1 MVGNQGNN
9 VPEDVVAS
17 DRDIQP
23 LSSAGSRLPSIF
35 LIIAAIVGISVLLL
49 LQLLDMG
56 NQRDAAPL
64 EVFQPPAT
72 NIRLPESP
80 PPAVPPP
87 INVEPEIVEEEK
99 RDDSR
104 PRFDPL
110 ELERIRQ
117 IAILE
122 EQKLELEKERLDA
135 IRAEQERRRRSTM
148 VLVDESND
156 ENFLDINSPSNEPG
170 LDFEETNEV
179 FVDGNERFLRD
190 AGNTAVVRATALQLP
205 DQDTLVTQGT
215 FISGVLE
222 TAVNSDLPGMVRAVV
237 DKNVYGRTGRHLV
250 IPRGSRL
257 VGRYRSGIST
267 GQARI
272 FIVWSRVERPDGVV
286 VDLGSPGTDTLGVSG
301 VGGDVDTHFFE
312 RFGASTLLSTIGPV
326 FSAIFSRDNQNQDSQ
341 DIITGARDGFN
352 RSAEIALENSIN
364 IPPTIRIDQGTEI
377 SIFVNR
383 DLSFADVG
391 PVLR

>member
-1 MVGNQGNN
+1 MVGNQGNDA
-9 VPEDVVAS
+9 PEDVVAS

-23 LSSAGSRLPSIF
+23 LSAAGNRLPAIF
-35 LIIAAIVGISVLLL
+35 LIIAAIFGIGLLLL
-49 LQLLDMG
+49 LQLLGMND
-56 NQRDAAPL
+56 NRNVEPL
-64 EVFQPPAT
+64 EVFQPPST
-72 NIRLPESP
+72 NIRLPE
-80 PPAVPPP
+80 PPARVVE
-87 INVEPEIVEEEK
+87 VEPEIVEEVQEVQEV
-99 RDDSR
+99 SR

-117 IAILE
+117 IALLE
-122 EQKLELEKERLDA
+122 EQKIELEKERLEA
-135 IRAEQERRRRSTM
+135 ARAEQERRRRSTM
-148 VLVDESND
+148 VLIDESETNSFPNLDTSSND
-156 ENFLDINSPSNEPG
+156 PS

-190 AGNTAVVRATALQLP
+190 AGNTAVVRASALILP

-222 TAVNSDLPGMVRAVV
+222 SAVNSDLPGMVRAVV
-237 DKNVYGRTGRHLV
+237 DKNVYGRTGKQLV

-257 VGRYRSGIST
+257 VGRYRSGITT

-286 VDLGSPGTDTLGVSG
+286 VDLGSPGTDTLGVAG
-301 VGGDVDTHFFE
+301 VDGDVDNHFFE

-326 FSAIFSRDNQNQDSQ
+326 FSAIFSRDNQNQDAQ
-341 DIITGARDGFN
+341 DVITGARDGFN
-352 RSAEIALENSIN
+352 RSSEIALENSIN

-391 PVLR
+391 PALR

>member
-1 MVGNQGNN
+1 MVGEQRNDA
-9 VPEDVVAS
+9 PEDVVAS

-23 LSSAGSRLPSIF
+23 LSAAGNRLPAIF
-35 LIIAAIVGISVLLL
+35 IVIAAVFGIGLLLL
-49 LQLLDMG
+49 LQLLGMND
-56 NQRDAAPL
+56 NRNSEPL

-72 NIRLPESP
+72 NIRLPEP
-80 PPAVPPP
+80 PPARVVE
-87 INVEPEIVEEEK
+87 IEPEIVEEVEELEEV
-99 RDDSR
+99 SR

-117 IAILE
+117 IAMLE
-122 EQKLELEKERLDA
+122 EQKIELEKERLEA
-135 IRAEQERRRRSTM
+135 ARAEQERRRRSTM
-148 VLVDESND
+148 VLIDESDGNSFSNLNASSND
-156 ENFLDINSPSNEPG
+156 QI

-190 AGNTAVVRATALQLP
+190 ASNTAVVKASALRLP

-222 TAVNSDLPGMVRAVV
+222 SAVNSDLPGMVRAVV
-237 DKNVYGRTGRHLV
+237 DKNVYGRTGKQIV

-257 VGRYRSGIST
+257 VGRYRSGITT

-286 VDLGSPGTDTLGVSG
+286 VDLGSPGTDTLGVAG
-301 VGGDVDTHFFE
+301 VGGDVDNHFFQ

-326 FSAIFSRDNQNQDSQ
+326 FSAIFSRDDQNQDTQ
-341 DIITGARDGFN
+341 DVITGARDGFN
-352 RSAEIALENSIN
+352 RSSEIALENSIN

-391 PVLR
+391 PVIR